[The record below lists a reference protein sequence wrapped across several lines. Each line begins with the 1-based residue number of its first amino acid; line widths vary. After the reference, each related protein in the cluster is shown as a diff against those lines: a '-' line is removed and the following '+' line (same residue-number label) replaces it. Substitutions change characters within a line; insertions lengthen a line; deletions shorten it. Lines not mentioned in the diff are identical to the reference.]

1 MTIILISNGKEEYIT
16 IPNEAIRIRVI
27 SNSNDNY
34 DVEKKEKLK
43 DRLNIKLNELI
54 SSVDNINNA
63 REIIK
68 NNLENINSF
77 VDKTLKE
84 LNYDIDYNLNFGY
97 NFFPEKIFNDILY
110 NSGYYES
117 LVVTL
122 GSGKGPNY
130 WCVLYPPLCS
140 IDNRDNAEYKILI
153 KEIIDKYL

>member
-1 MTIILISNGKEEYIT
+1 MTIILVSGGKEEYIM

-27 SNSNDNY
+27 SNSNDQY
-34 DVEKKEKLK
+34 DIEKKEELK
-43 DRLNIKLNELI
+43 NKLNEKIIKLL
-54 SSVDNINNA
+54 SSVDNINDA
-63 REIIK
+63 REIIN
-68 NNLENINSF
+68 NNLENINNF

-84 LNYDIDYNLNFGY
+84 LNYTIDYNINYGY
-97 NFFPEKIFNDILY
+97 NFFPQKLFNDIIY

-122 GSGKGPNY
+122 GDGKGPNY

-140 IDNRDNAEYKILI
+140 LDNKSNVEYKILV

>member
-1 MTIILISNGKEEYIT
+1 MTIILVSGGKEEYII

-27 SNSNDNY
+27 SNSNDQY
-34 DVEKKEKLK
+34 DIEKKEELK
-43 DRLNIKLNELI
+43 NKLNEKIIKLL
-54 SSVDNINNA
+54 SSVDNINDA
-63 REIIK
+63 REIIN
-68 NNLENINSF
+68 NNLENINNF

-84 LNYDIDYNLNFGY
+84 LNYTIDYNINYGY
-97 NFFPEKIFNDILY
+97 NFFPQKLFNDIIY

-122 GSGKGPNY
+122 GDGKGPNY

-140 IDNRDNAEYKILI
+140 LDNKSNVEYKILV